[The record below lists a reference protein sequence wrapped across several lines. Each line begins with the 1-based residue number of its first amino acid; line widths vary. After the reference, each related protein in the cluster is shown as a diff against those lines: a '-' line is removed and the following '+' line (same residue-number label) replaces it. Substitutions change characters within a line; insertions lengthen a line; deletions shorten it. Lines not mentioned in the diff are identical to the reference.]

1 MLYYKTNY
9 LRYGVITLNG
19 VNVDMVKEK
28 LLKCIQQAVSDTQQ
42 EGSTPLAVLPDIN
55 IERPKDPRHG
65 DYATGLPLKL
75 ARISGIS
82 PLEIAKRII
91 NHLSLPEEIDNVV
104 AAPPGFI
111 NFTLSDKW
119 LRQQVSVILNA
130 AKSYGDI
137 NLGSNTYIQFEFV
150 SVNPTGPLH
159 IGHGRGAVLGSTLA
173 NIFTSAGYK
182 VEREYY
188 LNDTGNQINIFGT
201 SLYARYQQCLGR
213 EADMPINGYFG
224 DYMTDLARKII
235 SEHGEEF
242 LHLSQQEAIAQL
254 TKIGMEKI
262 VQGIKQDL
270 QLLKVDFDIWYSEKD
285 LYHNGQYQQ
294 AMEKLQQGGYITK
307 RENATWFESSVLGE
321 DKDNVLVRSD
331 GSPTYFASDVAYHHS
346 KFLQRKF
353 NRVIDIWGAD
363 HQGHVPRMKAVL
375 KALSIDPERLS
386 VILCQLVTLRRGKE
400 VIKVSKR
407 SGDVITLREVI
418 DEVGTDACRFFFLS
432 RSADSQMDFD
442 LELAKK
448 QSVDNPVYYIQYAH
462 ARIASIL
469 RLANE
474 KHIAYDEGD
483 LSLLSTEPELSLIRC
498 LTFLPETI
506 ENVVDTLQPQFLT
519 YYSQE
524 LATLF
529 HSFYKQCR
537 VVSQDE
543 ALTKARLKL
552 VRASQITL
560 AKTLRLM
567 GMAAPETM

>member
-1 MLYYKTNY
+1 
-9 LRYGVITLNG
+9 
-19 VNVDMVKEK
+19 MVKEK

-42 EGSTPLAVLPDIN
+42 EGCIPLAILPDIN
-55 IERPKDPRHG
+55 IERPKDLRHG

-91 NHLSLPEEIDNVV
+91 NHLSLPEEIDNAV

-119 LRQQVSVILNA
+119 LCQQVSVILNA
-130 AKSYGDI
+130 DKSYGDT

-201 SLYARYQQCLGR
+201 SLYARYQQCLGK

-224 DYMTDLARKII
+224 NYMTALARKII
-235 SEHGEEF
+235 SEHGEKF
-242 LHLSQQEAIAQL
+242 LQLSQQEAITQL

-270 QLLKVDFDIWYSEKD
+270 QLLKVDFDVWYSEKD

-294 AMEKLQQGGYITK
+294 AMEKLQQRGYITK

-331 GSPTYFASDVAYHHS
+331 GSPTYFASDIAYHHS

-353 NRVIDIWGAD
+353 DRVIDIWGAD

-483 LSLLSTEPELSLIRC
+483 LSLLSTKPELSLIRC

-506 ENVVDTLQPQFLT
+506 ENVVDTLQPQYLT

-567 GMAAPETM
+567 GMTVPETM